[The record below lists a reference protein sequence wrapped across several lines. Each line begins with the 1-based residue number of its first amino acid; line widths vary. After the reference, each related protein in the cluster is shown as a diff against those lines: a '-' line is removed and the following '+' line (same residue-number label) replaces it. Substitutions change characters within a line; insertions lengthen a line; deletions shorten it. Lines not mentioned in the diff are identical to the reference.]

1 MKSGL
6 RHLRAVL
13 SLVAMAVCGAGVRGD
28 DVAVEEQPEAQPGG
42 LVFRGAMPEYD
53 LGQVFDSQAFGGPM
67 GMAVMINGGAA
78 GGANQATA
86 ADEIAQRLEPV
97 RRRAEAKIDTVDRI
111 VGLSDKQRKKLEIA
125 AQSDLRRLSD
135 AVAEVRAKYAGRTVK
150 FDEAGQKAI
159 QQMVE
164 DAQRCGQLIEAAGG
178 PESLLA
184 KVLVGTLDEPQATKY
199 AAVMQGRAACRWKAV
214 VAAGLAQCDDQMG
227 FTQKQHDAV
236 AALLVADVPALE
248 EDQAASPLPAG
259 MQVAQR
265 LQALGDDKLGAILD
279 PRQRSMIAALGGQL
293 GGAWVGMPFAA
304 PVLPVLPF
312 AAPVPLP
319 PMPAMPMVPR

>member
-13 SLVAMAVCGAGVRGD
+13 TLVAITGCGAGVRGD
-28 DVAVEEQPEAQPGG
+28 DVAVEEQPEAQRGG
-42 LVFRGAMPEYD
+42 LVFRGAMPDYD
-53 LGQVFDSQAFGGPM
+53 LGQLFDSQAFGGPM

-78 GGANQATA
+78 GPANPATA

-135 AVAEVRAKYAGRTVK
+135 AVAEARAKYAGRTLK
-150 FDEAGQKAI
+150 MDPRNGGFDEAGQKAM
-159 QQMVE
+159 QEVQE
-164 DAQRCGQLIEAAGG
+164 DAQRCRQLIEAAGG

-184 KVLVGTLDEPQATKY
+184 KVLVGTLDEPQAAKY

-214 VAAGLAQCDDQMG
+214 VAAGLAQFDDQMG
-227 FTQKQHDAV
+227 FTQKQHDAI
-236 AALLVADVPALE
+236 ATLLVADVPALA

-265 LQALGDDKLGAILD
+265 LQALGDDKLGEILD
-279 PRQRSMIAALGGQL
+279 PRQRSMIAALGGQA
-293 GGAWVGMPFAA
+293 GGAWGAVPFA
-304 PVLPVLPF
+304 V
-312 AAPVPLP
+312 PVPL

>member
-13 SLVAMAVCGAGVRGD
+13 TLVAITVCGAGVRGD
-28 DVAVEEQPEAQPGG
+28 DVAVEERPEAQPGG

-53 LGQVFDSQAFGGPM
+53 LGQLFDSQAFGGPM

-78 GGANQATA
+78 GAANQATA

-135 AVAEVRAKYAGRTVK
+135 AVAEARAKYAGRTLK
-150 FDEAGQKAI
+150 MDPRNGGFNEAGQKAM
-159 QQMVE
+159 QEVGE
-164 DAQRCGQLIEAAGG
+164 DAQRCRQLIEAAGG

-184 KVLVGTLDEPQATKY
+184 KVLVGTLDEPQAAKY
-199 AAVMQGRAACRWKAV
+199 AAVMQGRAGCRWKAV
-214 VAAGLAQCDDQMG
+214 VAAGLAQFDDQMG
-227 FTQKQHDAV
+227 FTQKQHDAI
-236 AALLVADVPALE
+236 ATLLVADVPAL

-265 LQALGDDKLGAILD
+265 LLALGDDKLGAILD
-279 PRQRSMIAALGGQL
+279 PRQRSMIASFGGQL
-293 GGAWVGMPFAA
+293 GGALMAMPFAA
-304 PVLPVLPF
+304 PG
-312 AAPVPLP
+312 PL

>member
-6 RHLRAVL
+6 RHHWVVL
-13 SLVAMAVCGAGVRGD
+13 TLVAITGCGAVVWGD
-28 DVAVEEQPEAQPGG
+28 DVAVEEQPEPQRGG
-42 LVFRGAMPEYD
+42 LVFRGAMPDYD
-53 LGQVFDSQAFGGPM
+53 LGQLFDSQAFGGPM

-78 GGANQATA
+78 GAAHQATA

-135 AVAEVRAKYAGRTVK
+135 AVAEARAKYAGRTLK
-150 FDEAGQKAI
+150 MDPRNGGFDEAGQKAM
-159 QQMVE
+159 QQVQE
-164 DAQRCGQLIEAAGG
+164 DAQRCRQLIEAAGG

-184 KVLVGTLDEPQATKY
+184 KVLVGTLDEPQAAKY

-214 VAAGLAQCDDQMG
+214 VAAGLAQFDDQMG
-227 FTQKQHDAV
+227 FTQKQHDAIT
-236 AALLVADVPALE
+236 ALLVADVPVIE
-248 EDQAASPLPAG
+248 EDQPASPVPAG
-259 MQVAQR
+259 MLVAQR

-279 PRQRSMIAALGGQL
+279 PRQRSMIASFVGQV
-293 GGAWVGMPFAA
+293 GGAWGAM
-304 PVLPVLPF
+304 PF
-312 AAPVPLP
+312 AAPVPL

>member
-13 SLVAMAVCGAGVRGD
+13 TLVAITVCGARVRGD
-28 DVAVEEQPEAQPGG
+28 DVAVEERPEAQPGG
-42 LVFRGAMPEYD
+42 LVFRGGMPEYD
-53 LGQVFDSQAFGGPM
+53 LGQLFDSQAFGGPM

-78 GGANQATA
+78 GAANQATA

-135 AVAEVRAKYAGRTVK
+135 AVAEARAKYAGRTLK
-150 FDEAGQKAI
+150 MDPRNGGFNEAGQKAM
-159 QQMVE
+159 QEVGE
-164 DAQRCGQLIEAAGG
+164 DAQRCRQLIEAAGG

-214 VAAGLAQCDDQMG
+214 VAAGLAQFDDQMG

-248 EDQAASPLPAG
+248 DQAASPLPAG
-259 MQVAQR
+259 VQVAQR

-279 PRQRSMIAALGGQL
+279 PRQRSMIAAFGGQL
-293 GGAWVGMPFAA
+293 GGALMAM
-304 PVLPVLPF
+304 PF
-312 AAPVPLP
+312 AAPVPL

>member
-53 LGQVFDSQAFGGPM
+53 LGQLFDSQAFGGPM

-111 VGLSDKQRKKLEIA
+111 VGLADKQRKKLEIA

-150 FDEAGQKAI
+150 MAPRNGGLDEAGQKAM
-159 QQMVE
+159 QQVQE
-164 DAQRCGQLIEAAGG
+164 DAQRCRQLVEAAGG

-293 GGAWVGMPFAA
+293 RGAWGGM
-304 PVLPVLPF
+304 PF